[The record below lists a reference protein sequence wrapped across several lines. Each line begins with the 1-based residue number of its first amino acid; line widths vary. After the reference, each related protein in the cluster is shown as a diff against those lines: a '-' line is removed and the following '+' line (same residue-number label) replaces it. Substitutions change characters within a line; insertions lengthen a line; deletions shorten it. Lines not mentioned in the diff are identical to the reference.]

1 MPTTL
6 PAGAGAAPDAPAALP
21 APLKPPALVL
31 RDVTR
36 VFGAHT
42 ALDAVDLD
50 VVPGEV
56 HCVLGE
62 NGAGKSTLCNIVFG
76 SLRPTSG
83 EVLLAGEAY
92 APASPAD
99 ALAHGVAMVHQHF
112 SLVATLTVEE
122 NLLLGRGT
130 GRRLRPDRRGLATR
144 LAEIERTLG
153 LRVDPGARVGGLT
166 VGARQQVE
174 IVKALLDRPRLLLLD
189 EPTGVLG
196 PDEIDGLL
204 ATCRRV
210 ADAGTAV
217 VLITHKLAEVMRVG
231 DRATVL
237 RGGRVVGTGVLAR
250 DAHGTSTRGTDTDR
264 AEERLTAADLVALM
278 VGRDA
283 SSLDPVLAAS
293 VGVTRP
299 GTDEH
304 TEEHADEHGAG
315 GTGARGRPTARADGP
330 AEVRVAEVDAAALG
344 VGPAVLDVRGLV
356 VDGADGARRVDAV
369 DLVVRPGEI
378 VGIAGVEGNG
388 QSELV
393 AALSGAV
400 VPAGGRV
407 RLDGVDITTA
417 RPGRRTAL
425 GLGVVPE
432 DRHHE
437 AVVTSL
443 SVTTNLL
450 LGGLR
455 RFRRF
460 GLLDRKAMRAA
471 AADLARRFD
480 VRAASLDAPVSS
492 LSGGN
497 QQKAVLARELSLHPL
512 RCVVAA
518 QPTRGLDLGAV
529 DAVVAHLRAAADAGV
544 GVLVVSSEL
553 SELLVLCDRVHVAYR
568 GALRGPVPTADP
580 DARDRVAHLM
590 TGASA

>member
-6 PAGAGAAPDAPAALP
+6 PPAPAGHAAPGDATGVPTLAL
-21 APLKPPALVL
+21 
-31 RDVTR
+31 RGVTR
-36 VFGAHT
+36 VFGSHT

-50 VVPGEV
+50 IAGGEV

-76 SLRPTSG
+76 SLPATSG
-83 EVLLAGEAY
+83 EVLLEGERF
-92 APASPAD
+92 APTSPAD
-99 ALAHGVAMVHQHF
+99 ALARGVAMVHQHF
-112 SLVATLTVEE
+112 SLVPTLTVEE
-122 NLLLGRGT
+122 NLLLGRGA
-130 GRRLRPDRRGLATR
+130 RRLRPDRAGLAAR
-144 LAEIERTLG
+144 LATIEETLG
-153 LRVDPGARVGGLT
+153 LRVDPRARVGTLS
-166 VGARQQVE
+166 VGARQRVE
-174 IVKALLDRPRLLLLD
+174 IVKALLDEPRLLLLD

-210 ADAGTAV
+210 AAAGTAV

-237 RGGRVVGTGVLAR
+237 RGGHVVGGGPLAR
-250 DAHGTSTRGTDTDR
+250 DGAGPGLGAT
-264 AEERLTAADLVALM
+264 ELVALM
-278 VGRDA
+278 VGREA
-283 SSLDPVLAAS
+283 STLDPVLAAS
-293 VGVTRP
+293 VGVTRTP
-299 GTDEH
+299 ATS
-304 TEEHADEHGAG
+304 AAPAAPAAQSRGAG
-315 GTGARGRPTARADGP
+315 L
-330 AEVRVAEVDAAALG
+330 VAESSVEEL
-344 VGPAVLDVRGLV
+344 PATPVLEVRGLV
-356 VDGADGARRVDAV
+356 VESPDGARRVDAV

-400 VPAGGRV
+400 RPSAGQVVLAGTDVTRAAP
-407 RLDGVDITTA
+407 R
-417 RPGRRTAL
+417 RRTAL

-432 DRHHE
+432 DRHQE
-437 AVVTSL
+437 AVVTGL

-450 LGGLR
+450 LGRLH

-460 GLLDRKAMRAA
+460 GLLDRRAMHATA
-471 AADLARRFD
+471 TDLARRFD
-480 VRAASLDAPVSS
+480 VRAASLDSPLSA

-497 QQKAVLARELSLHPL
+497 QQKAVLARELSLDPL

-529 DAVVAHLRAAADAGV
+529 DDVVAHLRAAARAGV

-568 GALRGPVPTADP
+568 GTLRGPVPTDAP
-580 DARDRVAHLM
+580 GARDRVAHLM

>member
-6 PAGAGAAPDAPAALP
+6 PSAPTTHDAPGVPTGAPTLAL
-21 APLKPPALVL
+21 
-31 RDVTR
+31 RGVTR

-42 ALDAVDLD
+42 ALDAVD
-50 VVPGEV
+50 VEIAAGEV

-76 SLRPTSG
+76 TLPATSG
-83 EVLLAGEAY
+83 EVLLDGEAF

-99 ALAHGVAMVHQHF
+99 ALARGVAMVHQHF
-112 SLVATLTVEE
+112 SLVPTLTVEE
-122 NLLLGRGT
+122 NLLLGRGV
-130 GRRLRPDRRGLATR
+130 RRLRPDRVGLAAR
-144 LAEIERTLG
+144 LAAIEETLG
-153 LRVDPGARVGGLT
+153 LRVDPTARVGTLT
-166 VGARQQVE
+166 VGARQRVE
-174 IVKALLDRPRLLLLD
+174 IVKALLDEPRLLLLD

-196 PDEIDGLL
+196 PDEVDGLL

-210 ADAGTAV
+210 AATGTAV

-237 RGGRVVGTGVLAR
+237 RGGRVVGGGPLAR
-250 DAHGTSTRGTDTDR
+250 EGGSASGPGLGA
-264 AEERLTAADLVALM
+264 AELVGLM

-299 GTDEH
+299 VGRSSVGRSPVGGSSVGGSSV
-304 TEEHADEHGAG
+304 GA
-315 GTGARGRPTARADGP
+315 ALP
-330 AEVRVAEVDAAALG
+330 DAAAAHAIADG
-344 VGPAVLDVRGLV
+344 HGEPAPAPDEAPPVLEVRGLV
-356 VDGADGARRVDAV
+356 VDRPDGARALDAV
-369 DLVVRPGEI
+369 DLLVRPGEI

-400 VPAGGRV
+400 RPAAGQVVLAGTDVTRAGP
-407 RLDGVDITTA
+407 R
-417 RPGRRTAL
+417 RRTAL

-450 LGGLR
+450 LGRLR
-455 RFRRF
+455 RYRRF
-460 GLLDRKAMRAA
+460 GLLDRRAMDAA
-471 AADLARRFD
+471 ATDLARRFD
-480 VRAASLDAPVSS
+480 VRAASLDAPLSA

-497 QQKAVLARELSLHPL
+497 QQKAVLARELSLDPL

-529 DAVVAHLRAAADAGV
+529 DDVVAHLRSAARAGV

-568 GALRGPVPTADP
+568 GALRGPVLTADP

>member
-6 PAGAGAAPDAPAALP
+6 PPAPAAHDVQDG
-21 APLKPPALVL
+21 ATAAPALAL
-31 RDVTR
+31 RNVTR

-42 ALDAVDLD
+42 ALDGVDLEIAG
-50 VVPGEV
+50 GEV

-76 SLRPTSG
+76 SMPPTSG
-83 EVLLAGEAY
+83 QVLLGGERF

-99 ALAHGVAMVHQHF
+99 ALARGVAMVHQHF
-112 SLVATLTVEE
+112 SLVPTLTVEE
-122 NLLLGRGT
+122 NMLLGRGV
-130 GRRLRPDRRGLATR
+130 RRLRPDRAGLAAR
-144 LAEIERTLG
+144 LAAIAETLG
-153 LRVDPGARVGGLT
+153 LRVDLDARAEDLS
-166 VGARQQVE
+166 VGARQRVE
-174 IVKALLDRPRLLLLD
+174 IVKALLDDPRILLLD
-189 EPTGVLG
+189 EPTAVLG
-196 PDEIDGLL
+196 PEEVDSLL

-210 ADAGTAV
+210 AAAGTAV
-217 VLITHKLAEVMRVG
+217 VLVTHKLGEVMRVG

-237 RGGRVVGTGVLAR
+237 RGGRVAGSGPLAR
-250 DAHGTSTRGTDTDR
+250 DDAPDR
-264 AEERLTAADLVALM
+264 PGGLGAADLVGLM

-293 VGVTRP
+293 VGVV
-299 GTDEH
+299 GQ
-304 TEEHADEHGAG
+304 
-315 GTGARGRPTARADGP
+315 GP
-330 AEVRVAEVDAAALG
+330 APQGRQEAARTADRTVAQTSVRDTTDGRDAG
-344 VGPAVLDVRGLV
+344 TPPVLV
-356 VDGADGARRVDAV
+356 VSGLCVDDADGARRVDDV
-369 DLVVRPGEI
+369 DLAVRPGEI

-393 AALSGAV
+393 AALSGALR
-400 VPAGGRV
+400 PSRGTV
-407 RLDGVDITTA
+407 RLGGTDITGA
-417 RPGRRTAL
+417 GPRRRTAL

-437 AVVTSL
+437 GVVTGL

-450 LGGLR
+450 LGRLR

-460 GLLDRKAMRAA
+460 GLLDRRAMQAS

-480 VRAASLDAPVSS
+480 VRTASLDAPVSS

-497 QQKAVLARELSLHPL
+497 QQKAVLARELSLDPL

-529 DAVVAHLRAAADAGV
+529 DDVVGHLRAAASAGV

-568 GALRGPVPTADP
+568 GGLRGPVPTDAP

-590 TGASA
+590 TGAAA

>member
-6 PAGAGAAPDAPAALP
+6 PSATTAHAPGDPDDAPTLAL
-21 APLKPPALVL
+21 
-31 RDVTR
+31 RGVTR
-36 VFGAHT
+36 VFGTHT
-42 ALDAVDLD
+42 ALDAVDLEIAA
-50 VVPGEV
+50 GEV

-76 SLRPTSG
+76 TLPATSG
-83 EVLLAGEAY
+83 EVLLDGVPF

-99 ALAHGVAMVHQHF
+99 ALARGVAMVHQHF
-112 SLVATLTVEE
+112 SLVPTLTVEE
-122 NLLLGRGT
+122 NLLLGRGA
-130 GRRLRPDRRGLATR
+130 RRLRPDRAGLAVR
-144 LAEIERTLG
+144 LGAIEETLG
-153 LRVDPGARVGGLT
+153 LRVDPAARVGTLT
-166 VGARQQVE
+166 VGARQRVE
-174 IVKALLDRPRLLLLD
+174 IVKALLDGPRLLLLD

-196 PDEIDGLL
+196 PDEVDGLL

-210 ADAGTAV
+210 AAAGTAV

-237 RGGRVVGTGVLAR
+237 RGGRVVGGGPLAR
-250 DAHGTSTRGTDTDR
+250 QGAGRAPGAGPGTELGDGLGA
-264 AEERLTAADLVALM
+264 AELVGLM
-278 VGRDA
+278 VGREA

-293 VGVTRP
+293 VGVNRP
-299 GTDEH
+299 
-304 TEEHADEHGAG
+304 ADTSSVDVSSVDISSVG
-315 GTGARGRPTARADGP
+315 
-330 AEVRVAEVDAAALG
+330 VSSVDAAADG
-344 VGPAVLDVRGLV
+344 RREPVPAPDVAPPVLEVRGLV
-356 VDGADGARRVDAV
+356 VDRPDGARAVDAV

-400 VPAGGRV
+400 RPSAGQVVLAGTDVTRAGP
-407 RLDGVDITTA
+407 R
-417 RPGRRTAL
+417 RRTAL

-443 SVTTNLL
+443 SVTANLL
-450 LGGLR
+450 LGRLHR
-455 RFRRF
+455 YRRF
-460 GLLDRKAMRAA
+460 GLLDRRAMDAA
-471 AADLARRFD
+471 ATDLARRFD
-480 VRAASLDAPVSS
+480 VRAASLDAPLSA

-497 QQKAVLARELSLHPL
+497 QQKAVLARELSLDPL

-529 DAVVAHLRAAADAGV
+529 DDVVAHLRSAARAGV
-544 GVLVVSSEL
+544 GVVVVSSEL

-568 GALRGPVPTADP
+568 GSLSGPVLPTDP
-580 DARDRVAHLM
+580 GARDRVAHLM
-590 TGASA
+590 TGAPA

>member
-6 PAGAGAAPDAPAALP
+6 PPPTAARDHEPTSTVPTLAL
-21 APLKPPALVL
+21 
-31 RDVTR
+31 RGVTR

-42 ALDAVDLD
+42 ALDAVDLEIA
-50 VVPGEV
+50 PGEV

-76 SLRPTSG
+76 SLPPTAG
-83 EVLLAGEAY
+83 EVLLGGEPF

-99 ALAHGVAMVHQHF
+99 ALARGVAMVHQHF
-112 SLVATLTVEE
+112 SLVPTLTVEE
-122 NLLLGRGT
+122 NLLLGRGV
-130 GRRLRPDRRGLATR
+130 RRLRPDRAGLAAR
-144 LAEIERTLG
+144 LDAISAELG
-153 LRVDPGARVGGLT
+153 LQVDRSARVGSLS
-166 VGARQQVE
+166 VGARQRVE

-196 PDEIDGLL
+196 PEEIDGLL

-210 ADAGTAV
+210 AEAGTAV
-217 VLITHKLAEVMRVG
+217 VLVTHKLAEVMRVG

-237 RGGRVVGTGVLAR
+237 RGGRVVGSGPLAR
-250 DAHGTSTRGTDTDR
+250 DGEPAGDR
-264 AEERLTAADLVALM
+264 LRAADLVGLM
-278 VGRDA
+278 VGREA

-293 VGVTRP
+293 VGVVDRP
-299 GTDEH
+299 GEPATSD
-304 TEEHADEHGAG
+304 AD
-315 GTGARGRPTARADGP
+315 PSADP
-330 AEVRVAEVDAAALG
+330 AADPSAAPAPNSSSEPVLAVRD
-344 VGPAVLDVRGLV
+344 LV
-356 VDGADGARRVDAV
+356 VTDASGARRVDGV
-369 DLVVRPGEI
+369 DLEVRPGEI

-393 AALSGAV
+393 AALSGALRPERGTILLGATDV
-400 VPAGGRV
+400 TRAGPR
-407 RLDGVDITTA
+407 
-417 RPGRRTAL
+417 RRTAL

-437 AVVTSL
+437 AVVAGL

-450 LGGLR
+450 LGQLR

-460 GLLDRKAMRAA
+460 GLLDTRAMSAA
-471 AADLARRFD
+471 ATELARRFD
-480 VRAASLDAPVSS
+480 VRAASLDAPMSS

-497 QQKAVLARELSLHPL
+497 QQKAVLARELTLDPL

-529 DAVVAHLRAAADAGV
+529 DDVVGHLRAAADAGV

-553 SELLVLCDRVHVAYR
+553 SELLVLCDRLHVAYR
-568 GALRGPVPTADP
+568 GSLSGPVDP
-580 DARDRVAHLM
+580 REPGARERVAHLM